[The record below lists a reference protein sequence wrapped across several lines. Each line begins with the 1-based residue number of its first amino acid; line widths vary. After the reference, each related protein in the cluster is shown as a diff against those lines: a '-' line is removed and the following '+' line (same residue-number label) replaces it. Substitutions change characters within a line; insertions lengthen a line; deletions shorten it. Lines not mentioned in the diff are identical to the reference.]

1 MLIRTSE
8 EKQQI
13 IRNCAMFHNVPD
25 SALAS
30 LAQFSKSKDIKN
42 REVICHRGESG
53 SSMFFIV
60 SGKVNLNTDSDEGK
74 ELTFSIL
81 APGDFFGEIALLD
94 GGPRTATVKALE
106 RTELLVIE
114 RRYFL
119 PFLEKNPKV
128 AIHLLST
135 LASRLRK
142 TDELYQDTIFLNL
155 PGRLAKR
162 FLGLADEYGK
172 ETNKGLELG
181 IKLSQGDLGKL
192 TGATRESINKQIK
205 AWEDEGI
212 IICENGQIIIPEPEK
227 LEAIS
232 E

>member
-1 MLIRTSE
+1 MMIRTSK
-8 EKQQI
+8 EKQEI

-25 SALAS
+25 AALVS
-30 LAQFSKSKDIKN
+30 LAQFAKSKYVKN
-42 REVICHRGESG
+42 REIICRRGESG

-106 RTELLVIE
+106 KTELLVIE

-119 PFLEKNPKV
+119 PFLEKNPPV

-162 FLGLADEYGK
+162 FLGLAGEYGR
-172 ETNKGLELG
+172 ETARGLELG

-205 AWEDEGI
+205 VWEDEGI
-212 IICENGQIIIPEPEK
+212 IICENGAITIPEPGR
-227 LEAIS
+227 LEEIS

>member
-1 MLIRTSE
+1 MMIRTSN
-8 EKQQI
+8 EKQEI

-25 SALAS
+25 VALVS
-30 LAQFSKSKDIKN
+30 LAQFAKSKYVKN
-42 REVICHRGESG
+42 REIICRRGESG

-106 RTELLVIE
+106 KTELLVIE

-119 PFLEKNPKV
+119 PFLEKNPPV

-162 FLGLADEYGK
+162 FLGLAEEYGK
-172 ETNKGLELG
+172 ETDRGLELG

-212 IICENGQIIIPEPEK
+212 IICENGAITIPEPER
-227 LEAIS
+227 LEEIS